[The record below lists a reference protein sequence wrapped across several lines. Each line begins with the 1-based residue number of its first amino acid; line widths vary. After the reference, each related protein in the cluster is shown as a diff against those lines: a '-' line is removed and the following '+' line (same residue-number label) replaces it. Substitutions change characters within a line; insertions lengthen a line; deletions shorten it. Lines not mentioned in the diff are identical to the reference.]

1 MKDNRRKKIYMAL
14 SGVAIV
20 AMMGISFASIRG
32 CTRNDVA
39 TPTEATATD
48 AVSEVT
54 TVVDK
59 TTEVVTTEKVS
70 TKGKES
76 GSISGGVKGDHNTK
90 EGTSEEKSDD
100 NDTKTPGRTTEG
112 TTEYTGST
120 EEPTTQRQAD
130 NDDGSTKKPPK
141 KDEGKKDD
149 GGKKEPEKSTQT
161 PVTPEKPA
169 KPDKPDKPAKHV
181 HTWKECTKEHPAI
194 THKETK
200 NVKVKDAWDEK
211 VTTEVYHIFC
221 GGCDM
226 DFTAAGYSSSDDY
239 ITLHTNSC
247 KGGSSYYGYPVP
259 ETKTVHHDAVYEDRT
274 ITVTDKE
281 AWTERW
287 VECTTCGARQ

>member
-32 CTRNDVA
+32 CTRSDVA
-39 TPTEATATD
+39 TSTD

-54 TVVDK
+54 TIVDR
-59 TTEVVTTEKVS
+59 TTEVTTTEKS
-70 TKGKES
+70 KPNDKKG
-76 GSISGGVKGDHNTK
+76 GSISGGVKKDHNTK

-100 NDTKTPGRTTEG
+100 NDTKTPG

-130 NDDGSTKKPPK
+130 NDDGSTKNPPK

-149 GGKKEPEKSTQT
+149 GGKKEPEKSTQK

-169 KPDKPDKPAKHV
+169 KPDKPTKPEKPEKHV
-181 HTWKECTKEHPAI
+181 HTWTKHPAV
-194 THKETK
+194 THDVTKKVLVKE
-200 NVKVKDAWDEK
+200 AWDEK
-211 VTTEVYHIFC
+211 ITTTEGHVFC
-221 GGCDM
+221 AGCGM
-226 DFTAAGYSSSDDY
+226 DFTAAGYKQGDDY
-239 ITLHTNSC
+239 ITIHVGDC
-247 KGGSSYYGYPVP
+247 KGGSSYYFDDVPV
-259 ETKTVHHDAVYEDRT
+259 TKTVHHDAVYEDRT

-281 AWTERW
+281 AWE
-287 VECTTCGARQ
+287 ECISCGAVRK

>member
-14 SGVAIV
+14 GGVAIV

-32 CTRNDVA
+32 CTRSDVA

-59 TTEVVTTEKVS
+59 TTEVVTTEKS
-70 TKGKES
+70 KSNNKKG

-100 NDTKTPGRTTEG
+100 NDTKTPGTTEH
-112 TTEYTGST
+112 TRST

-130 NDDGSTKKPPK
+130 NDDDGSSKKPPK

-161 PVTPEKPA
+161 PVTPEKPE
-169 KPDKPDKPAKHV
+169 KPAKPDKPAKHV
-181 HTWKECTKEHPAI
+181 HTWKECTEEHPAE
-194 THKETK
+194 THDVTKKVLVKE
-200 NVKVKDAWDEK
+200 AWDEEK
-211 VTTEVYHIFC
+211 TSTVRHWFC
-221 GGCDM
+221 GGCNM
-226 DFTAAGYSSSDDY
+226 DLTAAGCISVEEIGSHVD
-239 ITLHTNSC
+239 NC
-247 KGGSSYYGYPVP
+247 KGGSSYYVQYVPVT
-259 ETKTVHHDAVYEDRT
+259 ETVHHDAVYEDRI

-281 AWTERW
+281 AWTEHW
-287 VECTTCGARQ
+287 EECTTCGAIRK

>member
-14 SGVAIV
+14 GGVAVV

-32 CTRNDVA
+32 CTRRDVA

-54 TVVDK
+54 TVVDR
-59 TTEVVTTEKVS
+59 TTEVTTTEKS
-70 TKGKES
+70 KSNDKKG

-100 NDTKTPGRTTEG
+100 NDTKTPGTTEH
-112 TTEYTGST
+112 TRST

-130 NDDGSTKKPPK
+130 NDDGSTKNPPK

-161 PVTPEKPA
+161 PVTPEKPE
-169 KPDKPDKPAKHV
+169 KPAKPDKPAKHV
-181 HTWKECTKEHPAI
+181 HTWKECTKEHPAV

-200 NVKVKDAWDEK
+200 SVKIKDAWDEK
-211 VTTEVYHIFC
+211 VTTTEGHIFC
-221 GGCDM
+221 GGCGM
-226 DFTAAGYSSSDDY
+226 DFTAAGYTQEDDF
-239 ITLHTNSC
+239 ISVHTRSC
-247 KGGSSYYGYPVP
+247 QGGCSYYGYPV
-259 ETKTVHHDAVYEDRT
+259 EVTKTVHHDAVYEDRT

-281 AWTERW
+281 AWTEHW
-287 VECTTCGARQ
+287 KECTSCGAIENK